1 MELTTEQIAFISN
14 DIAQKGITMPTLAD
28 SLVDHICCVIEN
40 SPETDFFAAYNN
52 AIASFGENGLQ
63 ETQQK
68 TSYLLTYKKVIIMKA
83 TMYLLAYIA
92 VFLCSTGLLFKMQ
105 HWPGASIMFVLG
117 IVILNFGFLPLF
129 FYDKYKRSL
138 A

>member
-1 MELTTEQIAFISN
+1 MELTTEQINFISH
-14 DIAQKGITMPTLAD
+14 DITQRGITMPALAD

-40 SPETDFFAAYNN
+40 DTETDFSTAYHK
-52 AIASFGENGLQ
+52 AIAAFGENGLH

-68 TSYLLTYKKVIIMKA
+68 TFILVTHKKVIIMKA

-117 IVILNFGFLPLF
+117 VVVLNLGFLPMY
-129 FYDKYKRSL
+129 FYDRYKR
-138 A
+138 AIG